1 MQIQCVKSVCI
12 RSFCGPYFPALGLNT
27 ERYRVSLR
35 IQSKCGK
42 IRTRKALN
50 TDTSDSDMLY
60 MFVSGW

>member
-1 MQIQCVKSVCI
+1 MQMQCVKSVCI

-27 ERYRVSLR
+27 ER
-35 IQSKCGK
+35 GK